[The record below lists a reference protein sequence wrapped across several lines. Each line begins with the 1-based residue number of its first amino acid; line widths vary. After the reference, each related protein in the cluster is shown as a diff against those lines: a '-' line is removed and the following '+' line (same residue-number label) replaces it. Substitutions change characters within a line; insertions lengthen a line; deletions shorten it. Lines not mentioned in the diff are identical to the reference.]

1 MQKHRLPLR
10 PGHSG
15 QVIFCDESGLSD
27 RFIVLGAL
35 SSDETRSKVE
45 DRINEVK
52 KRYALFSEIKWEKL
66 PSKPGKFLDGY
77 NAVLDLFL
85 ESTMKFKALIVD
97 TAVHPMNHG
106 DYTGGSYATGYY
118 QFYGLLLF
126 NGLIKNCPDHNFH
139 VILHT
144 PAYPGRKHFRSIEAD
159 INALATQHGFPRMN
173 DSSCCYVD
181 SQSTKDSSGVQLVD
195 LLTGIVSAAW
205 NKSVTSQVKLR
216 FIETFEWKLG
226 VKIDSNSKTRHEDQK
241 YNRWLFKPNPT
252 GTSVA

>member
-1 MQKHRLPLR
+1 MHKHRLPLR
-10 PGHSG
+10 AGCST
-15 QVIFCDESGLSD
+15 QIIFCDESGLSD

-35 SSDETRSKVE
+35 SCVEHRDKVE
-45 DRINEVK
+45 EQIKEVK
-52 KRYALFSEIKWEKL
+52 KRYALYSEIKWEKL

-85 ESTMKFKALIVD
+85 ESTMTFKALIVD
-97 TAVHPMNHG
+97 TARHPMNHAE
-106 DYTGGSYATGYY
+106 YTGGSYATGYY

-126 NGLIKNCPDHNFH
+126 NGIIKNCPDHNSH

-159 INALATQHGFPRMN
+159 INAQAIRHQFPKM
-173 DSSCCYVD
+173 DSSSCCYVD

-205 NKSVTSQVKLR
+205 NKSVTSQIKLR
-216 FIETFEWKLG
+216 FIEGFEGKLG
-226 VKIDSNSKTRHEDQK
+226 IKIDSNSKTRHEDQK
-241 YNRWLFKPNPT
+241 YNRWLFKPNTT
-252 GTSVA
+252 GTSVT